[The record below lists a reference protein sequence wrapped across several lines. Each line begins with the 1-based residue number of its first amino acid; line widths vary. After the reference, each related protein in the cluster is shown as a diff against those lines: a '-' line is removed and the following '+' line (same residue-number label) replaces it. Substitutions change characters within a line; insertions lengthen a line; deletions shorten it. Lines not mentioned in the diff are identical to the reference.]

1 MIRSTLL
8 PAGALV
14 LTAISANAQR
24 KEPLPHAMAPWE
36 QAMVPD
42 YRRSRAHLERGITTP
57 PDLPVRTMAEW
68 EEIQSLLVTWAGYEP
83 ILKQIIRQ
91 AKDECKVIVVCDD
104 SAAVTSYLQNGL
116 YGGPIT
122 DLQNITLIEGPY
134 NSIWARD
141 YGAETI
147 YQNGVDSLFLLDW
160 IYNRPR
166 PLDDVLPELVA
177 TEENIGIYSTTQA
190 PYDLVHTG
198 GNFMTDGFGTAFSS
212 DLVLDEN
219 GPDGQFNQ
227 TVKTEAQVDSLMH
240 AWMGIDFGRYIKMP
254 TLPYDVI
261 HHIDMHMK
269 LLDEETLLV
278 GEFPV
283 GTSDGPQIEDNL
295 DDVLANY
302 NSVFGTPYKVIRIP
316 MVPST
321 GGNYPPGGSYRTY
334 TNFVFVNGTVLV
346 PTYREEYDT
355 LALRIIQESLPGHHV
370 VGIDCDDP
378 GANIIASLGAIHCI
392 TKGSGVADPLL
403 IRHQPL
409 HDTYNVVD
417 PYPVTALIRHR
428 SGIASAELYWT
439 TDTAN
444 GFSSLPMAATG
455 DDHWAAAIPAQP
467 AGSDVH
473 YYVHATANNG
483 KQQVR
488 PIVAPAGWWRF
499 QVLGSSAGIAETPG
513 SFITDVFPNP
523 ASRVMEVRIGLPP
536 GEPLRMQILDALGRV
551 VLRLHNG
558 PVPADG
564 RVFADVSDFAPGAYL
579 IEARTSQGRAVQRL
593 VVK

>member
-1 MIRSTLL
+1 
-8 PAGALV
+8 
-14 LTAISANAQR
+14 
-24 KEPLPHAMAPWE
+24 
-36 QAMVPD
+36 
-42 YRRSRAHLERGITTP
+42 
-57 PDLPVRTMAEW
+57 
-68 EEIQSLLVTWAGYEP
+68 
-83 ILKQIIRQ
+83 
-91 AKDECKVIVVCDD
+91 
-104 SAAVTSYLQNGL
+104 
-116 YGGPIT
+116 
-122 DLQNITLIEGPY
+122 
-134 NSIWARD
+134 
-141 YGAETI
+141 
-147 YQNGVDSLFLLDW
+147 
-160 IYNRPR
+160 
-166 PLDDVLPELVA
+166 
-177 TEENIGIYSTTQA
+177 
-190 PYDLVHTG
+190 
-198 GNFMTDGFGTAFSS
+198 
-212 DLVLDEN
+212 
-219 GPDGQFNQ
+219 
-227 TVKTEAQVDSLMH
+227 
-240 AWMGIDFGRYIKMP
+240 
-254 TLPYDVI
+254 
-261 HHIDMHMK
+261 
-269 LLDEETLLV
+269 
-278 GEFPV
+278 
-283 GTSDGPQIEDNL
+283 
-295 DDVLANY
+295 
-302 NSVFGTPYKVIRIP
+302 
-316 MVPST
+316 
-321 GGNYPPGGSYRTY
+321 
-334 TNFVFVNGTVLV
+334 
-346 PTYREEYDT
+346 
-355 LALRIIQESLPGHHV
+355 
-370 VGIDCDDP
+370 
-378 GANIIASLGAIHCI
+378 
-392 TKGSGVADPLL
+392 VADPLL